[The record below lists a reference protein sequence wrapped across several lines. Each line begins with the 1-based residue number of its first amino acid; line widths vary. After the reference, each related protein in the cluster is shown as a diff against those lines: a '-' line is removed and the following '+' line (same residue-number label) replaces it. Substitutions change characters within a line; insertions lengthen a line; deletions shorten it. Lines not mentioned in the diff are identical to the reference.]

1 MFSLDA
7 TQNIPSIMIIA
18 SESLPITEILYLE
31 IDPAKD
37 LKDNNSE
44 AGKLWAGILS
54 LSAESGY
61 GSRTYYIAVSSLDN
75 VCSLSVIHNVIGSLY
90 RRIIF

>member
-61 GSRTYYIAVSSLDN
+61 GFQGLLYSRK
-75 VCSLSVIHNVIGSLY
+75 
-90 RRIIF
+90 